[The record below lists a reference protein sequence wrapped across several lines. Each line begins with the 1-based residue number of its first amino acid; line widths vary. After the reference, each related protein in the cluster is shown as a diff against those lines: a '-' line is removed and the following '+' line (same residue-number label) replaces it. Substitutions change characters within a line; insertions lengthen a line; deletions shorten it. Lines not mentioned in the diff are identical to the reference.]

1 MMNDLTFS
9 IDLAKT
15 MVNDRE
21 REAQSYML
29 LRKVQTRQPQEA
41 NPLGRHIGRF
51 VLALALALRL
61 R

>member
-1 MMNDLTFS
+1 MNDLAFS
-9 IDLAKT
+9 IDLAKM

-21 REAQSYML
+21 REVQNYLHLRRL
-29 LRKVQTRQPQEA
+29 LPRQPKGA

>member
-1 MMNDLTFS
+1 MNDLTFS

-21 REAQSYML
+21 REAQNYLL
-29 LRKVQTRQPQEA
+29 LRRVQPRQSKGT
-41 NPLGRHIGRF
+41 NPLARHIGRF